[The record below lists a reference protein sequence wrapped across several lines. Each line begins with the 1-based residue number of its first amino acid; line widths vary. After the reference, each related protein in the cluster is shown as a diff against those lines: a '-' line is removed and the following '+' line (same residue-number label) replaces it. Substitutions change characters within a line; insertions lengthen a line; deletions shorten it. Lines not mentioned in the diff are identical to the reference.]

1 MSISLHKLLKRQLE
15 KFNLTN
21 LETPINPDILKKIL
35 ELISQTY
42 TELDTHIY
50 TLERSLNISSEEMNK
65 IYKEQ
70 KRSFNSH
77 INAIIKA
84 MPDMMFL
91 NNEDGKF
98 LEVFISDDSDL
109 YISKDELLGKC
120 YKDIFPNEL
129 ASFFYKSITKA
140 IKDNSL
146 TIIEYE
152 LKILKKLKYYEA
164 RIMPVGLSI
173 DNKETV
179 IVIARDITK
188 AKKTKDRL
196 KFIAMHDSLTKL
208 PNRFLFQKKLKN
220 AIKRTKK
227 ENSLGALFFLDI
239 DRFKEINDNLGHDIG
254 DKLLIK
260 CTRRLKKVLCQDSTL
275 SRFGGDEFVILVEN
289 ILSRQEVINIANR
302 IMKTFIKPFKI
313 GKYILDITTS
323 MGISI
328 FPEDSGHI
336 TQLIKQT
343 DMAMYQA
350 KALGRDNYQFFTKE
364 LADKAYKKFVLEANL
379 KNAIDNRE
387 FSLVYQ
393 PQVRLKDNKIIGVE
407 ALLRWE
413 SRDLGLIP
421 PNTFIPI
428 AEICG
433 FIEPIS
439 DWVIRKVCKQIKIW
453 DAKLYSPIRV
463 AINLSRREI
472 GKIDIFDRITKI
484 INEYNI
490 DFQRIE
496 FEVTESALLENV
508 SHAFKNIEKFRS
520 VGFMVSIDDFGTGYS
535 SLSNLKDM
543 LFDKLK
549 IDRSFTKYIF
559 IDRGDEAIIKA
570 TIALAKSLNLK
581 VIAEGVETQE
591 QLEFLANHGCD
602 EMQGYLYSQP
612 LKADIFEKKFLRKKK

>member
-1 MSISLHKLLKRQLE
+1 
-15 KFNLTN
+15 
-21 LETPINPDILKKIL
+21 
-35 ELISQTY
+35 
-42 TELDTHIY
+42 
-50 TLERSLNISSEEMNK
+50 
-65 IYKEQ
+65 
-70 KRSFNSH
+70 
-77 INAIIKA
+77 
-84 MPDMMFL
+84 MPDVMFL

-98 LEVFISDDSDL
+98 LEVFINSESGL
-109 YISKDELLGKC
+109 YPKDRLIGKF
-120 YKDIFPNEL
+120 YKDIFPNKV
-129 ASFFYKSITKA
+129 ASFFYKSIKKA
-140 IKDNSL
+140 IKDKSL
-146 TIIEYE
+146 NIIEYE
-152 LKILKKLKYYEA
+152 LKSSKKIRYYEA
-164 RIMPVGLSI
+164 RIMPIGLSI
-173 DNKETV
+173 DDKETV
-179 IVIARDITK
+179 IVIVRDITK

-208 PNRFLFQKKLKN
+208 PNRFLFQKELKF
-220 AIKRTKK
+220 AIKRAKK
-227 ENSLGALFFLDI
+227 ENLLGALFFLDI

-260 CTRRLKKVLCQDSTL
+260 CTRRLKKILCKESTL

-289 ILSRQEVINIANR
+289 ILSRQEAIYIADK
-302 IMKTFIKPFKI
+302 IMNTFIKPFKI
-313 GKYILDITTS
+313 GKYILDVTTS

-328 FPEDSGHI
+328 FPEDSSQI

-350 KALGRDNYQFFTKE
+350 KTLGRNNYQFFTKE
-364 LADKAYKKFVLEANL
+364 LADKAYRKFMLEASL
-379 KNAIDNRE
+379 KNAIDNSE

-393 PQVRLKDNKIIGVE
+393 PQVRLSDKKIIGVE

-413 SRDLGLIP
+413 NRNLGVIP
-421 PNTFIPI
+421 PNIFIPI

-439 DWVIRKVCKQIKIW
+439 NWVIRMVCKQIKIW
-453 DAKLYSPIRV
+453 DSKQYFPIRV

-472 GKIDIFDRITKI
+472 GKIDIFDRITTI

-490 DFQRIE
+490 DFRRIE

-508 SHAFKNIEKFRS
+508 SHAFKNIKKFRS

-549 IDRSFTKYIF
+549 IDRSFTRYIL
-559 IDRGDEAIIKA
+559 IDKGDEAIVKA

-581 VIAEGVETQE
+581 VIAEGVETDE
-591 QLEFLANHGCD
+591 QLEFLANYGCD

-612 LKADIFEKKFLRKKK
+612 LTAELFEKQFLQNIDFTKFSRRNIIS

>member
-15 KFNLTN
+15 KFDITSFQ
-21 LETPINPDILKKIL
+21 NPNIL
-35 ELISQTY
+35 EKLLEVISQTY
-42 TELDTHIY
+42 TELDEHIY

-65 IYKEQ
+65 MYREQ
-70 KRSFNSH
+70 KKSFNSH
-77 INAIIKA
+77 LNAIIKA
-84 MPDMMFL
+84 MPDIMFL
-91 NNEDGKF
+91 NDEDGKF
-98 LEVFISDDSDL
+98 LEVFISDESNF
-109 YISKDELLGKC
+109 YISKHELLGKC
-120 YKDIFPNEL
+120 YQDIFPSKL

-140 IKDNSL
+140 IRDKSL

-152 LKILKKLKYYEA
+152 LKILKKLKFYEA

-173 DNKETV
+173 NNKETV

-188 AKKTKDRL
+188 EKKTKDRL

-208 PNRFLFQKKLKN
+208 PNRFLFQKKLKS
-220 AIKRTKK
+220 AIRRTKRD
-227 ENSLGALFFLDI
+227 NSLGALFFLDI

-260 CTRRLKKVLCQDSTL
+260 CTRRLKKILCLESTL

-289 ILSRQEVINIANR
+289 ILSRQEAIDIADR
-302 IMKTFIKPFKI
+302 IMNTFIKPFKI
-313 GKYILDITTS
+313 GKYILDVTTS

-328 FPEDSGHI
+328 FPKDSSQI

-350 KALGRDNYQFFTKE
+350 KALGRNNYQFFTKE
-364 LADKAYKKFVLEANL
+364 LADKAYKKFMLEANL
-379 KNAIDNRE
+379 KSAIDNGE

-393 PQVRLKDNKIIGVE
+393 PQVRLKDNKIIGAE

-413 SRDLGLIP
+413 NYDLGVIP

-439 DWVIRKVCKQIKIW
+439 NWVIRKVCNQIKIW
-453 DAKLYSPIRV
+453 NSKNYYPIRV

-472 GKIDIFDRITKI
+472 GKIDIFDRITTI
-484 INEYNI
+484 INEYDI
-490 DFQRIE
+490 DFKRIE

-508 SHAFKNIEKFRS
+508 SYAFKNIEKFRS
-520 VGFMVSIDDFGTGYS
+520 AGFMVSIDDFGTGYS

-549 IDRSFTKYIF
+549 IDRSFTKYIL
-559 IDRGDEAIIKA
+559 IDKGDEAIIKA

-602 EMQGYLYSQP
+602 EMQGYLYSKP
-612 LKADIFEKKFLRKKK
+612 LKAEQFEKKFLKTELV

>member
-1 MSISLHKLLKRQLE
+1 VSISLHKLLKRQLE
-15 KFNLTN
+15 KFDITSFQ
-21 LETPINPDILKKIL
+21 NPNIL
-35 ELISQTY
+35 EKLLEVISQTY
-42 TELDTHIY
+42 TELDEHIY

-65 IYKEQ
+65 MYREQ
-70 KRSFNSH
+70 KKSFNSH
-77 INAIIKA
+77 LNAIIKA
-84 MPDMMFL
+84 MPDIMFL
-91 NNEDGKF
+91 NDEDGKF
-98 LEVFISDDSDL
+98 LEVFISDESNF
-109 YISKDELLGKC
+109 YISKHELLGKC
-120 YKDIFPNEL
+120 YQDIFPSKL

-140 IKDNSL
+140 IRDKSL

-152 LKILKKLKYYEA
+152 LKILKKLKFYEA

-173 DNKETV
+173 NNKETV

-188 AKKTKDRL
+188 EKKTKDRL

-208 PNRFLFQKKLKN
+208 PNRFLFQKKLKS
-220 AIKRTKK
+220 AIRRTKRD
-227 ENSLGALFFLDI
+227 NSLGALFFLDI

-260 CTRRLKKVLCQDSTL
+260 CTRRLKKILCLESTL

-289 ILSRQEVINIANR
+289 ILSRQEAIDIADR
-302 IMKTFIKPFKI
+302 IMNTFIKPFKI
-313 GKYILDITTS
+313 GKYILDVTTS

-328 FPEDSGHI
+328 FPKDSSQI

-350 KALGRDNYQFFTKE
+350 KALGRNNYQFFTKE
-364 LADKAYKKFVLEANL
+364 LADKAYKKFMLEANL
-379 KNAIDNRE
+379 KSAIDNGE

-393 PQVRLKDNKIIGVE
+393 PQVRLKDNKIIGAE

-413 SRDLGLIP
+413 NYDLGVIP

-439 DWVIRKVCKQIKIW
+439 NWVIRKVCNQIKIW
-453 DAKLYSPIRV
+453 NSKNYYPIRV

-472 GKIDIFDRITKI
+472 GKIDIFDRITTI
-484 INEYNI
+484 INEYDI
-490 DFQRIE
+490 DFKRIE

-508 SHAFKNIEKFRS
+508 SYAFKNIEKFRS
-520 VGFMVSIDDFGTGYS
+520 AGFMVSIDDFGTGYS

-549 IDRSFTKYIF
+549 IDRSFTKYIL
-559 IDRGDEAIIKA
+559 IDKGDEAIIKA

-602 EMQGYLYSQP
+602 EMQGYLYSKP
-612 LKADIFEKKFLRKKK
+612 LKAEQFEKKFLKTELV